1 MQVCCQVDMWRNR
14 TKKRLSRWQ
23 NEERNIRWLQ
33 SPKPKPKPKGK
44 QRGQRR
50 RRHKR
55 HYYSQA
61 ANSWANIPL
70 RISTNAYTT
79 PKAERT
85 IQILCDNSPL
95 ERVLYGAS
103 GVEAG
108 RRGPRLA
115 SSWHLSAHIVP
126 YPCRTASNQ
135 DPGSWSWMAL

>member
-70 RISTNAYTT
+70 RISTNANTT

-85 IQILCDNSPL
+85 IQILCDNSPRACSL
-95 ERVLYGAS
+95 WAPRVWRRS
-103 GVEAG
+103 GEDHD
-108 RRGPRLA
+108 
-115 SSWHLSAHIVP
+115 WHLAGIYLRIS
-126 YPCRTASNQ
+126 YRKQ
-135 DPGSWSWMAL
+135 DPGSWSWNHDQDVR